1 MIRRPNFKLNW
12 KYALGE
18 LCLIFLGISLA
29 IAFQNWN
36 ESRKDAAFE
45 REILKEV
52 QGSLALDNK
61 ELYQIEIA
69 NISAEKAIDKVLTY
83 AEKGGS
89 KAQRDSIPYWLGQFF
104 NFERFNPSSGAYEVL
119 KSEGLQKIT
128 NRGLRL
134 LIAEYYDEALP
145 NVIQSLRDVEED
157 FKTNLIQLAKD
168 QFKDFKFK
176 EIAEPV
182 DIDAFISN
190 RKNIV
195 YIKMFRDNR
204 AGSADD
210 LRAGIDL
217 NQHIWNMLSDEM
229 N

>member
-18 LCLIFLGISLA
+18 IALIFIGISLA
-29 IAFQNWN
+29 IGFQNWN
-36 ESRKDAAFE
+36 ESRKASEFE
-45 REILKEV
+45 QEVLKEIR
-52 QGSLALDNK
+52 GSLALDNK
-61 ELYQIEIA
+61 ELHQIQIA
-69 NISAEKAIDKVLTY
+69 NASAEMAINKMLSY

-89 KAQRDSIPYWLGQFF
+89 LAQRDSIPYWLGQFF

-119 KSEGLQKIT
+119 KSEGLQSIT

-145 NVIQSLRDVEED
+145 NIIQSLSDVEQD

-168 QFKDFKFK
+168 QFKDFRFK
-176 EIAEPV
+176 EIAEPI

-204 AGSADD
+204 AGSTDD

-217 NQHIWNMLSDEM
+217 NQHIWTMLSDEI